1 MRSEPLHFTR
11 RLSRI
16 DSGAFPDAALIKQT
30 SGTNAALSVSLGRA
44 RGSHRSSPAHRSRI
58 SIQCTSVPRR
68 QEEACL
74 LTVPAFTPASIS
86 SSSRSFSRSSFLL
99 GAFKVVQ
106 VVWRETVADAPS
118 PQERVV
124 QRP

>member
-1 MRSEPLHFTR
+1 MSADSPGFYP
-11 RLSRI
+11 RI
-16 DSGAFPDAALIKQT
+16 HQLVVEIV
-30 SGTNAALSVSLGRA
+30 LV
-44 RGSHRSSPAHRSRI
+44 I
-58 SIQCTSVPRR
+58 
-68 QEEACL
+68 L
-74 LTVPAFTPASIS
+74 L
-86 SSSRSFSRSSFLL
+86 LL